1 MKFFFNILSI
11 CAISSS
17 FGAFKAVGN
26 ELDKVICNAM
36 KGMQAQEEKKI
47 PYNIGDYELIG
58 ITVDCKKKA
67 LITEKKHIQ
76 YSLSDFSEDFKINAI
91 KNWKNANCKNMIFNT
106 NTGWSTTQIIQDTDK
121 NVVLKLKANFET
133 CSQ

>member
-1 MKFFFNILSI
+1 MKFFFNILCI

-17 FGAFKAVGN
+17 FGAFRAVGN
-26 ELDKVICNAM
+26 EIDEVICNAM
-36 KGMQAQEEKKI
+36 KGMQALEEKKI

-76 YSLSDFSEDFKINAI
+76 YSLSDFSEDFKINAT

-106 NTGWSTTQIIQDTDK
+106 NTGWSTTQIIQDTNE
-121 NVVLKLKANFET
+121 NVVLKLEANFEI

>member
-11 CAISSS
+11 CTISSY

-26 ELDKVICNAM
+26 ELDEVICNAM

-58 ITVDCKKKA
+58 ITVDCKNKA

-76 YSLSDFSEDFKINAI
+76 YSLSDFSEDFKINAT

-106 NTGWSTTQIIQDTDK
+106 NTGWSTTQIIQDTNK
-121 NVVLKLKANFET
+121 KIVLKLEANFEI

>member
-1 MKFFFNILSI
+1 MKFFFNILFI
-11 CAISSS
+11 YAIFSS

-26 ELDKVICNAM
+26 ELDEVICNAM

-47 PYNIGDYELIG
+47 PYNVGDYELIG

-76 YSLSDFSEDFKINAI
+76 YSLSDFPLDFKINTT
-91 KNWKNANCKNMIFNT
+91 KNWKKANCKNMIFNT
-106 NTGWSTTQIIQDTDK
+106 NTGWSTTQIIQDTNK
-121 NVVLKLKANFET
+121 KVVLKLEANFEI

>member
-11 CAISSS
+11 WAIYSS

-26 ELDKVICNAM
+26 ELDEVICNAM

-76 YSLSDFSEDFKINAI
+76 YSLSDFSEDFKINAT

-106 NTGWSTTQIIQDTDK
+106 NTGWSTTQIIQDTNK
-121 NVVLKLKANFET
+121 KVVLKLEANFEI
-133 CSQ
+133 CSK